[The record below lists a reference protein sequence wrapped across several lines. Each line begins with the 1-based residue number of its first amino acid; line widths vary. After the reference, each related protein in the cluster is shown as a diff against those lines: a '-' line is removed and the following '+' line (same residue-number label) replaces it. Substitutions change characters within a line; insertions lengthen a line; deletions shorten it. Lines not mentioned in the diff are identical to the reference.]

1 MAVILNRTLQA
12 ANGVNFVN
20 FGFTPT
26 SGNLLLAYCA
36 ALNSATFGTFTGAY
50 SWTLLSAVS
59 NTSIGFRHAI
69 YGRVSTGNEPWFQF
83 SIAGSTS
90 NIAALIELDPNKL
103 DTYVSRGQGASVGP
117 VAAISFF
124 NTGTAYG
131 GVGFASQFVGST
143 WSAGST
149 SGWGSTINIDSQ
161 LTNGTAQSLAVVDYD
176 PGAAL
181 ASGVNNISINS
192 NTSAQY
198 FTMGTV
204 YDGPPPGPSGG
215 QEILTLRSQGY

>member
-50 SWTLLSAVS
+50 SWTLLSAVT
-59 NTSIGFRHAI
+59 NTVIGFRQAI

-83 SIAGSTS
+83 SHTGSTS

-103 DTYVSRGQGASVGP
+103 DTYVSRGQGSSVGT

-131 GVGFASQFVGST
+131 GVGFASQFAGST

-181 ASGVNNISINS
+181 ASGVNNVLINS

>member
-12 ANGVNFVN
+12 ANGANFVN

-26 SGNLLLAYCA
+26 SGSLLLAYCA

-50 SWTLLSAVS
+50 SWTLLSAVTNS
-59 NTSIGFRHAI
+59 TIGFRHAI

-83 SIAGSTS
+83 SHTGSTS

-103 DTYVSRGQGASVGP
+103 DTYVSRGQGVGVGTATSIP
-117 VAAISFF
+117 FF

-131 GVGFASQFVGST
+131 GVGFASQFAGST

-176 PGAAL
+176 PGAAM
-181 ASGVNNISINS
+181 ASGGTSINIAS
-192 NTSAQY
+192 NTSAQG

>member
-1 MAVILNRTLQA
+1 
-12 ANGVNFVN
+12 
-20 FGFTPT
+20 P
-26 SGNLLLAYCA
+26 Y
-36 ALNSATFGTFTGAY
+36 
-50 SWTLLSAVS
+50 
-59 NTSIGFRHAI
+59 
-69 YGRVSTGNEPWFQF
+69 FQF

-103 DTYVSRGQGASVGP
+103 DTYVSRGQGTSPSTATVT
-117 VAAISFF
+117 AINFF

-131 GVGFASQFVGST
+131 GVGFASQYAGST

-149 SGWGSTINIDSQ
+149 PGWGSTINIDSQ

-176 PGAAL
+176 PGAAIP
-181 ASGVNNISINS
+181 SGSNTFLINS
-192 NTSAQY
+192 NTSAQM
-198 FTMGTV
+198 FSMGTV

>member
-1 MAVILNRTLQA
+1 MAVILNRKLQA
-12 ANGVNFVN
+12 ANGANFIN

-36 ALNSATFGTFTGAY
+36 ALSSATFGTFTGAY
-50 SWTLLSAVS
+50 SWTLLAAVT
-59 NTSIGFRHAI
+59 NTTVGFRHAI

-83 SIAGSTS
+83 SIVGSTS
-90 NIAALIELDPNKL
+90 NIGALIELDPNKL
-103 DTYVSRGQGASVGP
+103 DTYVSMAQGTGTGTATS
-117 VAAISFF
+117 INFF

-131 GVGFASQFVGST
+131 GVGFASQYAGST

-149 SGWGSTINIDSQ
+149 PGWGSTINIDSQ

-176 PGAAL
+176 PGAAIP
-181 ASGVNNISINS
+181 SGSNIVGINS
-192 NTSAQY
+192 NTSAQM
-198 FTMGTV
+198 FSMGTV

>member
-1 MAVILNRTLQA
+1 MAVILNSTLQA

-36 ALNSATFGTFTGAY
+36 VLNSATFGTFTGAY
-50 SWTLLSAVS
+50 SWTLLSAVT
-59 NTSIGFRHAI
+59 NTTIGFRHAI

-83 SIAGSTS
+83 SIAGSSS

-103 DTYVSRGQGASVGP
+103 DTYVSRGQGTGTGATTSVN
-117 VAAISFF
+117 FF
-124 NTGTAYG
+124 NSGTAYG
-131 GVGFASQFVGST
+131 GVGFASQYAGST

-161 LTNGTAQSLAVVDYD
+161 LTNGTAQSLAVIDYD
-176 PGAAL
+176 PGAAI
-181 ASGVNNISINS
+181 ASGSNSVIVNS
-192 NTSAQY
+192 NTSAQS
-198 FTMGTV
+198 FSMGTV

>member
-12 ANGVNFVN
+12 ANGINFVN

-36 ALNSATFGTFTGAY
+36 VLNSATFGTFTGAY
-50 SWTLLSAVS
+50 SWTLLSAVT
-59 NTSIGFRHAI
+59 NATVGFRHVI

-103 DTYVSRGQGASVGP
+103 DTYVSRGQGTGTG
-117 VAAISFF
+117 AATSISFF

-131 GVGFASQFVGST
+131 GVGFASQYAGST

-161 LTNGTAQSLAVVDYD
+161 LTNGTAQSLAVIDYD
-176 PGAAL
+176 PGAAI
-181 ASGVNNISINS
+181 ASGSNSVIVNS
-192 NTSAQY
+192 NTSAQS
-198 FTMGTV
+198 FSMGTV